1 MERERTISDVVEW
14 ILQHMDDIQD
24 IVVVTTRPDESFDDF
39 ITSVESN
46 TNDFYRQLG
55 MLEHAKEVMMY
66 GDDDGEEINN

>member
-1 MERERTISDVVEW
+1 MRTISDVVEW

-66 GDDDGEEINN
+66 GDGDGEEINK

>member
-1 MERERTISDVVEW
+1 MEREHTISDVVEW
-14 ILQHMDDIQD
+14 ILRHMDDIED
-24 IVVVTTRPDESFDDF
+24 IVVVTTKPAEEFGEF

-66 GDDDGEEINN
+66 GDDDGKEVKY